1 MSKPQTNVPETTDS
15 TESTESTTETA
26 APAAKKRNHMAAKKT
41 TLPAPV
47 SLSYKVAGVA
57 KKGSRSFAAEYNW
70 YSAASQLIA
79 TARGLYPV
87 AVAERSFAKA
97 EIAMA
102 LAVLMGGAKA
112 SPVAASTMVAKL
124 SDEKR
129 ESLVKTLYAAVTGVP
144 QDGMDAAVAP
154 HLAELAK
161 DYAANWASF
170 LRTDEGKALRAGSA
184 EAAPASPYGYG
195 AKAAGGQQALS
206 TQERLAADEAKLVRL
221 QARIEAQRR
230 AERGE

>member
-1 MSKPQTNVPETTDS
+1 MSTTLTTETTVPETTDPV
-15 TESTESTTETA
+15 A
-26 APAAKKRNHMAAKKT
+26 APAARKKTNMAAKKT
-41 TLPAPV
+41 TLPPV
-47 SLSYKVAGVA
+47 SLATKVVGVA
-57 KKGSRSFAAEYNW
+57 KKGGRSFEAPYNW
-70 YSAASQLIA
+70 YSSSSQLIA

-102 LAVLMGGAKA
+102 LAVLLGGAKA
-112 SPVAASTMVAKL
+112 SPVAASAMVAKL

-129 ESLVKTLYAAVTGVP
+129 ESLVKTLYAAVTGIA
-144 QDGMDAAVAP
+144 QDGMDAKVAP
-154 HLAELAK
+154 HLDELAK
-161 DYAANWASF
+161 DYAANWSAF
-170 LRTDEGKALRAGSA
+170 LKTDEGKALRAGSA

-206 TQERLAADEAKLVRL
+206 VQEKLAADEAKMARL

-230 AERGE
+230 AQLGE